1 MFWNKKAMTE
11 EERLEKEQVK
21 ANRRAARARRR
32 EKFKDGFA
40 EVGGAMAPIVLPI
53 VALTVASCAASKKS
67 EKKAN
72 ETLDLLAKGKGY
84 SGRKDPKFVAELYD
98 NEMNK
103 IKNADSAND
112 DEV

>member
-1 MFWNKKAMTE
+1 MKAKKVMTE
-11 EERLEKEQVK
+11 EERLEREQKK
-21 ANRRAARARRR
+21 ANRRAARAARW

-84 SGRKDPKFVAELYD
+84 EGRKDPKFVAELYD

-103 IKNADSAND
+103 IKNADSD
-112 DEV
+112 SGEE

>member
-1 MFWNKKAMTE
+1 MFWNKKALSE
-11 EERLEKEQVK
+11 EERLEKERIK
-21 ANRRAARARRR
+21 ANKRAAKAARR

-53 VALTVASCAASKKS
+53 VGLTVLSCVASKKS

-103 IKNADSAND
+103 IKNADSTND